1 MEPRFYTKNRRDQRC
16 TSNAGRGPFGTFLLK
31 SLLAS
36 SNSRW
41 TIMLNDNNGQTFSK
55 TINKNVAATL
65 TTGWTLSSSWV
76 DVTSSVG
83 WNGVID
89 NVTYSR

>member
-1 MEPRFYTKNRRDQRC
+1 
-16 TSNAGRGPFGTFLLK
+16 
-31 SLLAS
+31 
-36 SNSRW
+36 
-41 TIMLNDNNGQTFSK
+41 MLNDNNGQTFSK